1 MGIWN
6 KPLIDSAKRSLSDK
20 LEELIRWFLDPI
32 IKRGLMGGLLHF
44 LGFLN
49 LPSLGVDRLARFEK
63 VGSHGELLDPENELF
78 VFDGPEACKLSTRG
92 EKGRQHEQKRI
103 LCE

>member
-1 MGIWN
+1 MKNFRMGAWN

-32 IKRGLMGGLLHF
+32 IKRGLTGGLLHF

-49 LPSLGVDRLARFEK
+49 LPGLGVDRLARFEK
-63 VGSHGELLDPENELF
+63 VGSHGELLDPENDLSYLM
-78 VFDGPEACKLSTRG
+78 DGPEACKLSTR
-92 EKGRQHEQKRI
+92 
-103 LCE
+103 

>member
-1 MGIWN
+1 MGAWN

-32 IKRGLMGGLLHF
+32 IKRGLTGGLLHF

-49 LPSLGVDRLARFEK
+49 LPGLGVDRLARFEK
-63 VGSHGELLDPENELF
+63 VGSHGELLDPENDLSYLM
-78 VFDGPEACKLSTRG
+78 DGPEACKLSTR
-92 EKGRQHEQKRI
+92 
-103 LCE
+103 